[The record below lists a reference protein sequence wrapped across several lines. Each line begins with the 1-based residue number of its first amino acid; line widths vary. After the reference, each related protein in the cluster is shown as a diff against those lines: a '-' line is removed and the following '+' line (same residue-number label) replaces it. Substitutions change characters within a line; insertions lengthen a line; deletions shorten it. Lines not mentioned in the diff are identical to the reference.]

1 MCVNDSR
8 RGSILHLDIK
18 ESFHYGFPKIGIFI
32 TLIPKCGSMEV
43 LSKLIAFERRE
54 THKETRVWHSSRQ
67 ARGYQI
73 FSRLEA
79 EEYSER
85 ILILRDPV
93 ERLISFYNDKVI
105 DPDDKLYQWMYRHKI
120 WAISERLNEIGSKG
134 SGFENFVKELC
145 DLDSRLHDDKHLR
158 KQFSYALPIDMY
170 TSVIQTQ
177 QITTFFENLGLP
189 LQGRIQNRSS
199 QQLKISD
206 VSSELIDQIK
216 EYYADDYSILE
227 KSLKYSQ
234 RSPATS
240 GDMEHAYRPSINRLV
255 TFWGS
260 TSRIISASPS
270 AIIRTALSVTQNE
283 LERFSK
289 KFIK

>member
-1 MCVNDSR
+1 MYVNDSR
-8 RGSILHLDIK
+8 RGNILHFNIK
-18 ESFHYGFPKIGIFI
+18 ESFHYGFPKIGVFI

-43 LSKLIAFERRE
+43 LSKLIAFERQE
-54 THKETRVWHSSRQ
+54 TRKETRVWHSSRQ

-73 FSRLEA
+73 YSQLEA
-79 EEYSER
+79 EKYSER

-93 ERLISFYNDKVI
+93 QRLISFYNDKVI
-105 DPDDKLYQWMYRHKI
+105 DSDDKLYQWMYRHKN
-120 WAISERLNEIGSKG
+120 WAISERLNEIGSRG

-158 KQFSYALPIDMY
+158 KQFSFALPIEMY
-170 TSVIQTQ
+170 TSVIQTP

-189 LQGRIQNRSS
+189 LQGRIKNRSS
-199 QQLKISD
+199 QQIKISD
-206 VSSELIDQIK
+206 ISSELIDQIK
-216 EYYADDYSILE
+216 EYYADDYLILE

-234 RSPATS
+234 QSPATS
-240 GDMEHAYRPSINRLV
+240 DDMEHAYRPSMNRLV

-260 TSRIISASPS
+260 ITRIISASPS
-270 AIIRTALSVTQNE
+270 AIIRIAFSVTQNE